1 MTVAPAA
8 IDRDSA
14 SRVLRRVS
22 YSQRF
27 PIGRFVPP
35 VGLLGSSVRGLPE
48 LQLAL
53 RPEARSLAGV
63 NLEQL
68 ADWIEREI
76 GDPAG
81 AAVVR
86 DAVRAAPSYVEACLA
101 VHDRIAERVEAA
113 RRVLLAEEGGDPG
126 LAAGPGKE

>member
-1 MTVAPAA
+1 MTVASGLT
-8 IDRDSA
+8 DRDTA

-22 YSQRF
+22 HSQRF

-35 VGLLGSSVRGLPE
+35 VGVLGSSVRGLPE